1 MPLLELRNL
10 ETTFDSAN
18 GQVSAVR
25 GIDLTVK
32 RHSFHALVGQSGAGK
47 SILALSVLRLLPD
60 NARISGNVFFQGR
73 DLLACPAETVRGLL
87 GKEIMMVFQNPSL
100 TLNPVMTIERQ
111 LCEIPVWHEGISS
124 HDARHRALKTMALCE
139 LPNPEQIM
147 RSYPHELSGGMLQR
161 VAIAMAI
168 ITRPNLLIADEP
180 FKGLDARLQQQVAAT
195 LHKVCRELAITLL
208 IITHNLKIAQS
219 LCNVVSV
226 MYDGRLIET
235 AASENF
241 FSAPH
246 HPYSERL
253 VHAFRMFSTPADGK
267 GARLIQ

>member
-25 GIDLTVK
+25 GVDLIVK
-32 RHSFHALVGQSGAGK
+32 RHSFHALIGQSGAGK

-60 NARISGNVFFQGR
+60 NARISGSILFQGR
-73 DLLACPAETVRGLL
+73 DLLACAAPDMRGLL

-111 LCEIPVWHEGISS
+111 LCEIPIWHEGISRQ
-124 HDARHRALKTMALCE
+124 DARHRALKTLALCE
-139 LPNPEQIM
+139 LPNPEQIL

-168 ITRPNLLIADEP
+168 VTRPNLLIADEP
-180 FKGLDARLQQQVAAT
+180 FKGLDARLQQHVAAT
-195 LHKVCRELAITLL
+195 LHKVCHELAITLL

-226 MYDGRLIET
+226 MHDGRLIET
-235 AASENF
+235 AANVDF
-241 FSAPH
+241 FSKPH
-246 HPYSERL
+246 HPYSKRL
-253 VHAFRMFSTPADGK
+253 VHAFRQFSTPAAGK
-267 GARLIQ
+267 GARLI